1 MAPHKDQKMDKSA
14 RMTIGLLRRVAISL
28 MAVLL
33 FLPSFFILLLALAW
47 KAGEWLH
54 RNHEKARKSTHEAA
68 QVSKVIATIGT
79 FWAWLVAPSGVAAIG
94 ASLGIVSTPFIVV
107 LAPLLV
113 AFAASVWTI
122 SAIIDLYSKWLR
134 RQRSKSSESSGT

>member
-1 MAPHKDQKMDKSA
+1 MDTSSRK
-14 RMTIGLLRRVAISL
+14 TTGLLRSVAILL
-28 MAVLL
+28 MSALL
-33 FLPSFFILLLALAW
+33 FLPSLVILLLALAW

-54 RNHEKARKSTHEAA
+54 RNHEKAGETTREAA

-134 RQRSKSSESSGT
+134 RQRSKSSESSET